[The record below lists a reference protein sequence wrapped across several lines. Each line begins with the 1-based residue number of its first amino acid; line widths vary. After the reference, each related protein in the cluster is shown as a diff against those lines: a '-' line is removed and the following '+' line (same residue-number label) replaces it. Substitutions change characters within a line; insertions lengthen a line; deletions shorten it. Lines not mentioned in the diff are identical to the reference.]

1 MFNKLIKKINNKLF
15 KLLWLKS
22 NIGLNI
28 VKIKFLFKYKT
39 TDLNKIMLIKMS
51 NKQWLNLLLIYLKE
65 KNLNIILRF

>member
-15 KLLWLKS
+15 ELLWLKS

-39 TDLNKIMLIKMS
+39 TDLNKVMLIKMS
-51 NKQWLNLLLIYLKE
+51 D
-65 KNLNIILRF
+65 KND